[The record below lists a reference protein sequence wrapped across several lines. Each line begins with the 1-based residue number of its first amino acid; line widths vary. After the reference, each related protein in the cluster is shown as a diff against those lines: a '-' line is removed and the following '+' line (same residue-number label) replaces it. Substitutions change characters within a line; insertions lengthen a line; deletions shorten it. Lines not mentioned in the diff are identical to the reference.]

1 MATDTAL
8 GRTAQRRTPP
18 RARHAKLGVR
28 SLSCLSLLTFRERT
42 GGERIVGHTMIYLI
56 LGLIAIELY
65 FQVRALTAV
74 VGSRQRYVSLS
85 LRRLT
90 SWTINLAF
98 VAEGLVFLAT
108 NQAAE
113 GIWYLAFGIF
123 GIFLELRGHRNDDDW
138 FNGRGKKI
146 TRGIRRLASRPRRQ
160 YVPAFG

>member
-1 MATDTAL
+1 
-8 GRTAQRRTPP
+8 
-18 RARHAKLGVR
+18 
-28 SLSCLSLLTFRERT
+28 
-42 GGERIVGHTMIYLI
+42 MIYLI
-56 LGLIAIELY
+56 LGLILLEVF

-90 SWTINLAF
+90 SWAINLAF
-98 VAEGLVFLAT
+98 VAEGLVFLVT
-108 NQAAE
+108 NQAAQAV
-113 GIWYLAFGIF
+113 WYLAFGIF

-146 TRGIRRLASRPRRQ
+146 KQGIRRLVSRPRRQ